1 MTKSNLDLLE
11 AIAATEISVDTEVYE
26 SGGGYVYLGI
36 DRYDGTEWYLLGTNE
51 NNFEQMEEALYEI
64 AERLKNN

>member
-1 MTKSNLDLLE
+1 MKKSNLDFLNSV
-11 AIAATEISVDTEVYE
+11 AATEISVDTEVYE

-36 DRYDGTEWYLLGTNE
+36 DKYEGTEWYLLGTNE
-51 NNFEQMEEALYEI
+51 NNFEQMKESLYEI